1 MPGFTLSEI
10 VRATGA
16 SASGGDAGFSDVT
29 TDTRAVEKGALFIAL
44 KGERFNGED
53 FLQKAEEAGAAG
65 VLVSEACGT
74 EKTAGISISV
84 LRVPDT
90 LKAYQQIAHA
100 WREKFSLPVVA
111 ITGSNGKTNMSNLT
125 LLVLCS

>member
-1 MPGFTLSEI
+1 MPQLALDEI
-10 VRATGA
+10 ARATGA
-16 SASGGDAGFSDVT
+16 AVSGGGAVFSDVT
-29 TDTRAVEKGALFIAL
+29 TDTRTFGKGALFVAL

-65 VLVSEACGT
+65 VLVSGGCGQ
-74 EKTAGISISV
+74 EKTEGLAIPV

-111 ITGSNGKTNMSNLT
+111 ITGSNGKCPTTSW
-125 LLVLCS
+125 VE